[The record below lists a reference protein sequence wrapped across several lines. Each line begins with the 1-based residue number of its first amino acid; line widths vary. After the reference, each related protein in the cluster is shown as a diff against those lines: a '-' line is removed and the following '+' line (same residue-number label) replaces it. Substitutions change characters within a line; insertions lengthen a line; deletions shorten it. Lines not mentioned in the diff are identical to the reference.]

1 MSGTV
6 VMERRRLGRVGP
18 EVSAIGLGCMSLSGV
33 YGASDD
39 EAGVRLIHRAI
50 ELGVDHFDSSDMYG
64 WGQNEELLGRA
75 LKGRRNGI
83 VIASKFGQTR
93 RPGGAN
99 GVDGS
104 PAYIA
109 QACAASL
116 ERLGVDVIDLYY
128 QHRVDPA
135 VPVEETVGA
144 MARLV
149 EQGKVRYLGLC
160 EARPERIRR
169 AHATHPI
176 AAVQSE
182 FSLLYREEATETRE
196 LTRDLGIAF
205 VAYAP
210 LGRSLLTGTVP
221 DLANLSAGD
230 TRGRHPR
237 FMGDNFAKNRELVER
252 IEAIAEEKSCT
263 PAQLVLAWL
272 LAQGPDVIPIPGT
285 KQIARL
291 EENLG
296 AVRVHLTVADID
308 RISAAIPIG
317 AAAGTRYPEGGM
329 RGVYI

>member
-1 MSGTV
+1 MSDTMV
-6 VMERRRLGRVGP
+6 TERRRLGRSGP

-33 YGASDD
+33 YGTSDE
-39 EAGVRLIHRAI
+39 EAGITLIHRAI
-50 ELGVDHFDSSDMYG
+50 DLGVDHFDSSDMYG

-109 QACAASL
+109 QACEASL
-116 ERLGVDVIDLYY
+116 KRLGVEVIDLYY

-149 EQGKVRYLGLC
+149 EEGKVRFLGLC

-169 AHATHPI
+169 AHATHPL
-176 AAVQSE
+176 AAVQME
-182 FSLLYREEATETRE
+182 FSLLYREEATETRV
-196 LTRDLGIAF
+196 LTRDLGISF

-210 LGRSLLTGTVP
+210 LGRSLLAGVVP
-221 DLANLSAGD
+221 NLDHLDAGD

-237 FMGDNFAKNRELVER
+237 FMGDNFAKNRALVER
-252 IEAIAEEKSCT
+252 LEAIAEEKACT
-263 PAQLVLAWL
+263 PAQLALAWL
-272 LAQGPDVIPIPGT
+272 LTQGPDVIPIPGT
-285 KQIARL
+285 KRIARL

-296 AVRVHLTVADID
+296 ALDVRLTAAETD